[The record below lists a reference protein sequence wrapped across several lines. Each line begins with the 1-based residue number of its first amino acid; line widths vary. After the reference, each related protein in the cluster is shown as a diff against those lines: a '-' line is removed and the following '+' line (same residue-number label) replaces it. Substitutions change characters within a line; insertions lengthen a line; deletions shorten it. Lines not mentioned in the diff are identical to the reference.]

1 MAPAVK
7 LAVVAMVAAISLLG
21 SQSAQAADAAWN
33 VNADGAWATDSNWN
47 PATAPGSTS
56 STTNTDTATF
66 ETIVPSGTTRTIT
79 VDANRNIL
87 GISFD
92 GNSGAYILNG
102 GSLILSNSGLIQ
114 TNGVGSIHTDTI
126 STPITLAGDAT
137 FATNSTTTGRI
148 LAFTSTAT
156 ITGSSTQNSVLTLDG
171 TGTSANNA
179 IAGIIAN
186 GSGFTA
192 AITKN
197 GAGNWTLSGANTY
210 SGGTTLN
217 AGTINFSNNTAFG
230 TGTITSNSGVIK
242 ATAGVTTTNN
252 LVVNG
257 ATTLDVSGGNWNLNG
272 NIGGNGAITRGTAA
286 TLSLYLGGDNSGYTG
301 TFTVQNNGN
310 AVVRFNST
318 TSGSANA
325 SWVFANTTTG
335 RTTLSWAGTGTISF
349 GSMTG
354 AGQIQTDIA
363 GAKIISAGA
372 LGLNDLFLGT
382 IANGTGTIALT
393 KVGNGALTL
402 SGANTFSGST
412 MVSAGIL
419 VLGNNL
425 AIQNSALDTSGA
437 GTVTL
442 TGFTTPTIGGLSG
455 STDLSSVITAGYSG
469 VTGLTLNPQ
478 AGVTISYSGLI
489 ANGASGMTLTKS
501 GAGTQA
507 LAGANSYSGMTSI
520 SAGILQISAANN
532 LGDGSAT
539 NTLAFNGGTLQSTAN
554 SYDLGTNRTIGLAG
568 AGTIQSDAG
577 TLTVSGGISA
587 SSTGNKILTVQGA
600 GSTAITGAITAGSG
614 GIGLNKRDAGTLT
627 LSGGAALAAGV
638 IGNGGANHSAV
649 ILGGTTKISNGT
661 YTSAGE
667 FVVGGILANGGAGVN
682 TNLTMDGGTLT
693 GSGYLSLGRGNG
705 VGAVSSD
712 IVLNNSATITAAN
725 FSAGFNGGNGANL
738 PKGTFTLNSSSSF
751 TISGNGV
758 FNLAESTGSDMGITL
773 NGSSQLVASGTGA
786 KTIGNFGTGVLTLN
800 GTSSVSFG
808 NQVIHIGGASNNNAT
823 AFAAASGTLNVNS
836 GTTFTTSSE
845 IRIASGSNVD
855 STATGT
861 VNVSGGTLNAN
872 ALTLLRSNANVA
884 THLTANLVVTSNGIV
899 NITGGNTLVGWQGGG
914 STGTIS
920 LASGAFNQGTTAT
933 TNIDLGVNGNASGVV
948 NVGGGAMT
956 LQRNSS
962 IRFATNA
969 GNSGTNSL
977 TISGGSVTF
986 YSDAG
991 TTVGGTGVIDLMNTA
1006 ATLATNTLNLNG
1018 GTLTANQLK
1027 ATSASGNRVIN
1038 FNGGTLKSGA
1048 SALAPTFLASG
1059 VATTANVRNYGA
1071 IIDTSGNNVS
1081 IGQALTHSVI
1091 GGDNATDGGLTKL
1104 NTGALTLTGANTY
1117 TGATTIQ
1124 AGTLVLA
1131 AASNNIAS
1139 SSKIL
1144 VGDTF
1149 AHNTAGLNVSG
1160 VTGGFSL
1167 GSTQTLAGYGTVTG
1181 NVTGVYGSSV
1191 APGGSIGKL
1200 TINGNLTLGQG
1211 TLVTEL
1217 DKSTPNSL
1225 VAGTDYDQLVVT
1237 SGNSVNVTDGTLA
1250 LELGN
1255 NLVNGD
1261 VFYVLDNQGSNGVT
1275 GTFAGATINGVTAT
1289 GTFANGDTFSAVLGS
1304 STYSFTINYDA
1315 TASGTA
1321 NDIALTAVSVPE
1333 PGMSLPLLGLGAW
1346 GLMSRR
1352 RKSAVRTGH

>member
-1 MAPAVK
+1 MKRDRQYPIQNKRTSTRRAILAMAAAPVVLTAV
-7 LAVVAMVAAISLLG
+7 
-21 SQSAQAADAAWN
+21 QSAQAQ
-33 VNADGAWATDSNWN
+33 NATNN
-47 PATAPGSTS
+47 FTGSTTGS
-56 STTNTDTATF
+56 FTTPTNWSQGHVPIVAEDAVFPVGAATGIRTLTAD
-66 ETIVPSGTTRTIT
+66 SIT
-79 VDANRNIL
+79 V
-87 GISFD
+87 
-92 GNSGAYILNG
+92 
-102 GSLILSNSGLIQ
+102 GSLDVLATTGTFSLRNE
-114 TNGVGSIHTDTI
+114 T
-126 STPITLAGDAT
+126 ST
-137 FATNSTTTGRI
+137 ATNST
-148 LAFTSTAT
+148 
-156 ITGSSTQNSVLTLDG
+156 LTLG
-171 TGTSANNA
+171 
-179 IAGIIAN
+179 
-186 GSGFTA
+186 
-192 AITKN
+192 
-197 GAGNWTLSGANTY
+197 GAGNLGNGVSGTAADLVYVAGGATLNILGPNGSTGTGVLNTVLGQSGNFNIAGTATFSTAISDGGNGFSITKTGAGTLTLSGANNY
-210 SGGTTLN
+210 SGGTTLS
-217 AGTINFSNNTAFG
+217 AGTIQFTTNTAFG
-230 TGTITSNSGVIK
+230 TGTITSSGGVVK
-242 ATAGVTTTNN
+242 ATAGVTTTND
-252 LVVNG
+252 LAVNG

-272 NIGGNGAITRGTAA
+272 NISGNGAIARGTSAL
-286 TLSLYLGGDNSGYTG
+286 LSLYLGGDNSGYTG
-301 TFTVQNNGN
+301 TFTVGNNGN

-318 TSGSANA
+318 TSGSASA
-325 SWVFANTTTG
+325 GWIFANATAG
-335 RTTLSWAGTGTISF
+335 RTTLSWTGTGTISF

-363 GAKIISAGA
+363 GAKTISAGA
-372 LGLNDLFLGT
+372 LGLNDLFSGT

-412 MVSAGIL
+412 MVGAGTL

-425 AIQNSALDTSGA
+425 AIQNSALDTSGS
-437 GTVTL
+437 GTVSV
-442 TGFTTPTIGGLSG
+442 TGFTTPTLGGLIG

-469 VTGLTLNPQ
+469 VTALTLNPQ
-478 AGVTISYSGLI
+478 TGVTVSYSGLI

-507 LAGANSYSGMTSI
+507 LAGANSYSGLTSI

-539 NTLAFNGGTLQSTAN
+539 NTFAFNGGILQSTAN
-554 SYDLGTNRTIGLAG
+554 SYDLGTNRTIGMAG

-587 SSTGNKILTVQGA
+587 LAAGNKILTVQGA
-600 GSTAITGAITAGSG
+600 GNTAITGAIAAGSG
-614 GIGLNKRDAGTLT
+614 GMDLVKLGTGTLT
-627 LSGGAALAAGV
+627 LSGGAAWANNGITAYG
-638 IGNGGANHSAV
+638 GNNSV
-649 ILGGTTKISNGT
+649 VLLGGTTKISSGT

-667 FVVGGILANGGAGVN
+667 LVVGGVLANGGTGVN
-682 TNLTMDGGTLT
+682 TNFTMDGGTLT

-712 IVLNNSATITAAN
+712 IVLNNSASLTAAN
-725 FSAGFNGGNGANL
+725 FSGGFDGGNAANMA
-738 PKGTFTLNSSSSF
+738 KGTFTLNNSSSF

-758 FNLAESTGSDMGITL
+758 FNLAESPGSDMRITL

-786 KTIGNFGTGVLTLN
+786 KTVGNFGAGVLTLN
-800 GTSSVSFG
+800 DTSSVSFG
-808 NQVIHIGGASNNNAT
+808 NQVVHIGGASNNNIT
-823 AFAAASGTLNVNS
+823 AFTSASGTLNVNS

-855 STATGT
+855 STAAGT

-872 ALTLLRSNANVA
+872 AITLLRSNANVA

-899 NITGGNTLVGWQGGG
+899 NVTGGSTLVGWQGGG

-933 TNIDLGVNGNASGVV
+933 TNLDLGVNGNASGVV
-948 NVGGGAMT
+948 NISGGAMT
-956 LQRNSS
+956 LQRSS
-962 IRFATNA
+962 NIRFSTNV
-969 GNSGTNSL
+969 GNSGNNSL
-977 TISGGSVTF
+977 TINGGSVTF

-991 TTVGGTGVIDLMNTA
+991 TTVGGTGVVDLMNTA

-1027 ATSASGNRVIN
+1027 ASQGSGTRVIN

-1059 VATTANVRNYGA
+1059 VASTANVRNNGA
-1071 IIDTSGNNVS
+1071 IIDTNGNNVS
-1081 IGQALTHSVI
+1081 IGQALTHSAI

-1104 NTGALTLTGANTY
+1104 NTGSLTLTGANTF

-1124 AGTLVLA
+1124 AGTLVLS

-1139 SSKIL
+1139 SSTIL
-1144 VGDTF
+1144 VGDTV
-1149 AHNTAGLNVSG
+1149 AHNTAGLNVTG

-1167 GSTQTLAGYGTVTG
+1167 GSTQTLAGFGTVTG
-1181 NVTGVYGSSV
+1181 NVTGVSGSSV

-1200 TINGNLTLGQG
+1200 TINGNMTLGQG
-1211 TLVTEL
+1211 KLLTEL
-1217 DKSTPNSL
+1217 SKTGTGSL
-1225 VAGTDYDQLVVT
+1225 VAGTDYDQLAVT
-1237 SGNSVNVTDGTLA
+1237 GTAVDVTNGTLA
-1250 LELGN
+1250 LQFGN

-1261 VFYVLDNQGSNGVT
+1261 VYYILDNQGSNAVA

-1289 GTFANGDTFSAVLGS
+1289 GSLVDGGTFSALYGGN
-1304 STYSFTINYDA
+1304 TYSFSINYGA
-1315 TASGTA
+1315 TASGGT

-1333 PGMSLPLLGLGAW
+1333 PTMSIPLLGLGAW

-1352 RKSAVRTGH
+1352 RKSVVRIAH